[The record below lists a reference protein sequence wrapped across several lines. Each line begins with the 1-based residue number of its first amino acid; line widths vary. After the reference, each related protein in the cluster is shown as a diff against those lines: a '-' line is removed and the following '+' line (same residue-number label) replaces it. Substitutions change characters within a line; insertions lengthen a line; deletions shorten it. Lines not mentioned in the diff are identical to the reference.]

1 MSAAKHYMNNEP
13 ISIHNIYKYLVNLLK
28 IKVIPY
34 FMVSIN
40 NTKDEITFTF
50 NYTDIKF
57 GKFGK
62 SKLIYNIYTKIWT
75 SKFNTTS
82 FNTICKN
89 YNYLIKANM
98 VSIDNIVNN
107 NIVINLQSQNID
119 DILEPSLNPFNTEL
133 NIDVYNMH
141 EIDNTVI
148 HNIYHSE
155 YYLFMNNVIQLD
167 NYNKFKMANL
177 EQKLY
182 KPIYDIVLKNYA
194 ESTVI
199 NTPTYDNFL
208 NKYT

>member
-1 MSAAKHYMNNEP
+1 MSSIKHYMNNEP

-57 GKFGK
+57 GKFGQ
-62 SKLIYNIYTKIWT
+62 SKLIYNIYTQIWT
-75 SKFNTTS
+75 STFNTTS

-89 YNYLIKANM
+89 YDYLIKANM
-98 VSIDNIVNN
+98 VSINNIVNN
-107 NIVINLQSQNID
+107 NIVINLQSKNID

-141 EIDNTVI
+141 EIDNTEI

-167 NYNKFKMANL
+167 SYNKFKMANL